1 MHWAHHDDKT
11 KRRTDPV
18 RNPDGSTTWT
28 MGTPT
33 RVRITIAPRTDLVTP
48 IIATALADSWA
59 RTNGPSNWM
68 PSSGWASSS
77 ASSEKRARYDP
88 ALDIGYGVEPVW
100 GTPPCRRPLRR
111 RPAVLN
117 QERACLLRQKHVGLV
132 STGSGSVG
140 TASGPVLLD
149 PMRYGF
155 LGPETTF
162 THQALLQALE
172 VMPREFTD
180 TVEQV
185 PFAAVATAT
194 TDLLAGE
201 IDALIA
207 PIENSVEGGVSGTLD
222 VLAAT
227 DSITIVAEQIVQV
240 TFVLAARAET
250 ALDDLRVV
258 SSHPHAQAQV
268 QGWLRE
274 NVPGANVATASSTA
288 AAARDLA
295 SMSSEEAHGRAAV
308 CSPLAAAHFGLT
320 VLAEQIE
327 DNSGAQ
333 TRFVLVTREGRIPA
347 RTGADKTT
355 LVVQLPAQP
364 LRRPARDPRDVQQ
377 QRREPLPDR
386 IAPLRRFPGPILL
399 LDRRRG
405 AHRGPSRRRLPACA
419 APDLP
424 RRALPRVV
432 SRGSTGQLRRL
443 ARSSPT
449 TPTTRRTPGSR
460 R

>member
-1 MHWAHHDDKT
+1 
-11 KRRTDPV
+11 
-18 RNPDGSTTWT
+18 
-28 MGTPT
+28 
-33 RVRITIAPRTDLVTP
+33 
-48 IIATALADSWA
+48 
-59 RTNGPSNWM
+59 
-68 PSSGWASSS
+68 
-77 ASSEKRARYDP
+77 
-88 ALDIGYGVEPVW
+88 
-100 GTPPCRRPLRR
+100 
-111 RPAVLN
+111 
-117 QERACLLRQKHVGLV
+117 
-132 STGSGSVG
+132 
-140 TASGPVLLD
+140 
-149 PMRYGF
+149 MRYGF

-295 SMSSEEAHGRAAV
+295 SMSPEEASGRAAV

-355 LVVQLPAQP
+355 LVVQLPHNRSGA
-364 LRRPARDPRDVQQ
+364 LLETLEMFSSNGVNLSRIESRPIGDFLGRYSFSIDA
-377 QRREPLPDR
+377 EGH
-386 IAPLRRFPGPILL
+386 IE
-399 LDRRRG
+399 DRRV
-405 AHRGPSRRRLPACA
+405 A
-419 APDLP
+419 ASL
-424 RRALPRVV
+424 RALHRICPVVHFLGSYPRIDGQAPEPREEFADATYDQAHAWIEKLTAMVTPASEV
-432 SRGSTGQLRRL
+432 EGAGAGSPAAVD
-443 ARSSPT
+443 ARPE
-449 TPTTRRTPGSR
+449 PDA
-460 R
+460 